1 MGGGSY
7 GGYLALLI
15 AKIAPWYV
23 DGVIDNS
30 GTVLPLLE
38 CIIGKDLSRPEFF
51 FSDLN
56 KLVGMF
62 IKTYWTREDERLSY
76 FFTNENYMIRSLLNS
91 SHLTIQA
98 SVNKN
103 IILVSYHSL
112 KDPFNTAKDKQT
124 LFLAYKELGYDATL
138 HLIKD
143 ESEID
148 GRFIKD
154 LNHGMRIT
162 DKALFRKELP
172 LMLEKLQKRKSFMQE
187 NSISYDDEKDIKAI
201 VFIVGGFGANAN
213 ISFLD
218 FDREYI
224 AKNFDVVVV
233 HVFYHCFCAR
243 QSIDQKYN
251 PKLIPNQDDL
261 ERVNG
266 ILKNINLGHLSV
278 NKDNFEQI
286 IPLIEQK
293 VNKMKQ
299 AGLVDE
305 SQKIELSCDFIPP
318 NGDYQNYGIMA
329 AIDHINALKDLVK
342 RFPKFAD
349 LPKIYGGGSYGGY
362 LALLIAKI
370 APWYVDGVIDN
381 SGVCLPFLACI
392 LGREMNQGEFYFEGS
407 GYRLYCFVYKYW
419 NRNMNSSYYFG
430 DENYLIRAIL
440 NSNHLQIQSNLN
452 KNTIFVSYHSIQ
464 DMGAPVQNKIELY
477 KCYQELGYDAT
488 LHLIKDENDIDGRF
502 VKSLE
507 HGLRMTDRAL
517 FRKELPLM
525 LEKLQGRKSF
535 MQENSISYPCGNKV
549 FVFKDL
555 EDKFELEMI
564 N

>member
-1 MGGGSY
+1 M
-7 GGYLALLI
+7 LI
-15 AKIAPWYV
+15 NQTFE
-23 DGVIDNS
+23 IDS
-30 GTVLPLLE
+30 CDDV
-38 CIIGKDLSRPEFF
+38 
-51 FSDLN
+51 
-56 KLVGMF
+56 
-62 IKTYWTREDERLSY
+62 
-76 FFTNENYMIRSLLNS
+76 
-91 SHLTIQA
+91 
-98 SVNKN
+98 
-103 IILVSYHSL
+103 
-112 KDPFNTAKDKQT
+112 
-124 LFLAYKELGYDATL
+124 ELG
-138 HLIKD
+138 IKRT
-143 ESEID
+143 S
-148 GRFIKD
+148 K
-154 LNHGMRIT
+154 
-162 DKALFRKELP
+162 
-172 LMLEKLQKRKSFMQE
+172 LEYR
-187 NSISYDDEKDIKAI
+187 ISYDDEKDIKAI

-261 ERVNG
+261 ERING

-293 VNKMKQ
+293 VNEMKQ

-305 SQKIELSCDFIPP
+305 NQKIELSCDFIPP

-362 LALLIAKI
+362 LSLLIAKI

-381 SGVCLPFLACI
+381 SGSAVPPLIYI
-392 LGREMNQGEFYFEGS
+392 LGREMEGGCDYVFNDPNTLIECFLKTHWTRKENSPYF
-407 GYRLYCFVYKYW
+407 F
-419 NRNMNSSYYFG
+419 NN
-430 DENYLIRAIL
+430 ENYFIRTL
-440 NSNHLQIQSNLN
+440 LN
-452 KNTIFVSYHSIQ
+452 KDHLILQSQKNKNIIYVSYHSDKDPLTPANFKQQTMQIL
-464 DMGAPVQNKIELY
+464 KI
-477 KCYQELGYDAT
+477 LGYDVS
-488 LHLIKDENDIDGRF
+488 LNLIDENKIDGKF
-502 VKSLE
+502 IKNLD
-507 HGLRMTDRAL
+507 HGCGIPDKAL

-525 LEKLQGRKSF
+525 LEKLQKRKSF

-549 FVFKDL
+549 FTFKDVENQL
-555 EDKFELEMI
+555 KLII

>member
-1 MGGGSY
+1 MLINQTFEIDSCDDVELGIKRTSKLEYRISYDDEKDIKAIVFIVGGFGANANISFLDFDREYIAKNFDVVVVHVFYHCFCARQSIDQKYNPKLIPNQDDLERVNGILKNINLGHLSVNKDNFEQIIPLIEQKVNKMKQAGLVDESQKIELSCDFIPPNGDYQNYGIMAAIDHINALKDLVKRFPKFADLPKIYGGGSY
-7 GGYLALLI
+7 GGYLSLLI

-187 NSISYDDEKDIKAI
+187 NSISY
-201 VFIVGGFGANAN
+201 
-213 ISFLD
+213 
-218 FDREYI
+218 
-224 AKNFDVVVV
+224 
-233 HVFYHCFCAR
+233 
-243 QSIDQKYN
+243 
-251 PKLIPNQDDL
+251 
-261 ERVNG
+261 
-266 ILKNINLGHLSV
+266 
-278 NKDNFEQI
+278 
-286 IPLIEQK
+286 
-293 VNKMKQ
+293 
-299 AGLVDE
+299 
-305 SQKIELSCDFIPP
+305 
-318 NGDYQNYGIMA
+318 
-329 AIDHINALKDLVK
+329 
-342 RFPKFAD
+342 
-349 LPKIYGGGSYGGY
+349 
-362 LALLIAKI
+362 
-370 APWYVDGVIDN
+370 
-381 SGVCLPFLACI
+381 
-392 LGREMNQGEFYFEGS
+392 
-407 GYRLYCFVYKYW
+407 
-419 NRNMNSSYYFG
+419 
-430 DENYLIRAIL
+430 
-440 NSNHLQIQSNLN
+440 
-452 KNTIFVSYHSIQ
+452 
-464 DMGAPVQNKIELY
+464 
-477 KCYQELGYDAT
+477 
-488 LHLIKDENDIDGRF
+488 
-502 VKSLE
+502 
-507 HGLRMTDRAL
+507 
-517 FRKELPLM
+517 
-525 LEKLQGRKSF
+525 
-535 MQENSISYPCGNKV
+535 PCGNKV
-549 FVFKDL
+549 FTFKDVENQL
-555 EDKFELEMI
+555 KLII

>member
-1 MGGGSY
+1 M
-7 GGYLALLI
+7 LI
-15 AKIAPWYV
+15 NQTFE
-23 DGVIDNS
+23 IDS
-30 GTVLPLLE
+30 CDDV
-38 CIIGKDLSRPEFF
+38 
-51 FSDLN
+51 
-56 KLVGMF
+56 
-62 IKTYWTREDERLSY
+62 
-76 FFTNENYMIRSLLNS
+76 
-91 SHLTIQA
+91 
-98 SVNKN
+98 
-103 IILVSYHSL
+103 
-112 KDPFNTAKDKQT
+112 
-124 LFLAYKELGYDATL
+124 ELG
-138 HLIKD
+138 IKRT
-143 ESEID
+143 S
-148 GRFIKD
+148 K
-154 LNHGMRIT
+154 
-162 DKALFRKELP
+162 
-172 LMLEKLQKRKSFMQE
+172 LEYR
-187 NSISYDDEKDIKAI
+187 ISYDDEKDIKAI

-362 LALLIAKI
+362 LSLLIAKI

-381 SGVCLPFLACI
+381 SGSALPPLNYI
-392 LGREMNQGEFYFEGS
+392 LGREMEHSYGDYYEDFPHNRIIFFLKTHWTRKENSPYF
-407 GYRLYCFVYKYW
+407 F
-419 NRNMNSSYYFG
+419 NN
-430 DENYLIRAIL
+430 ENYFIRTL
-440 NSNHLQIQSNLN
+440 LN
-452 KNTIFVSYHSIQ
+452 KDHLILQSQKNKNIIYVSYHSDKDPLTPANFKQQTMQIL
-464 DMGAPVQNKIELY
+464 KI
-477 KCYQELGYDAT
+477 LGYDVS
-488 LHLIKDENDIDGRF
+488 LNLIDENKIDGKF
-502 VKSLE
+502 IKNLD
-507 HGLRMTDRAL
+507 HGCGIPDKAL

-549 FVFKDL
+549 FIFKDVG
-555 EDKFELEMI
+555 DKFELEI
-564 N
+564 KD

>member
-1 MGGGSY
+1 M
-7 GGYLALLI
+7 LI
-15 AKIAPWYV
+15 
-23 DGVIDNS
+23 N
-30 GTVLPLLE
+30 
-38 CIIGKDLSRPEFF
+38 
-51 FSDLN
+51 
-56 KLVGMF
+56 
-62 IKTYWTREDERLSY
+62 
-76 FFTNENYMIRSLLNS
+76 
-91 SHLTIQA
+91 
-98 SVNKN
+98 
-103 IILVSYHSL
+103 
-112 KDPFNTAKDKQT
+112 QT
-124 LFLAYKELGYDATL
+124 F
-138 HLIKD
+138 
-143 ESEID
+143 EID
-148 GRFIKD
+148 SCDDVELNIK
-154 LNHGMRIT
+154 RT
-162 DKALFRKELP
+162 SK
-172 LMLEKLQKRKSFMQE
+172 LEYR
-187 NSISYDDEKDIKAI
+187 ISYDDEKDLKAI
-201 VFIVGGFGANAN
+201 VFIAGGFGANAN

-293 VNKMKQ
+293 VNEMKQ

-342 RFPKFAD
+342 RFPEFAD

-362 LALLIAKI
+362 LSLLIAKI

-381 SGVCLPFLACI
+381 SGSAVPPLNYI
-392 LGREMNQGEFYFEGS
+392 IGRELEFKSKDTNGDMYMQGDHFFVSCFLKTHWTRKENSPYF
-407 GYRLYCFVYKYW
+407 F
-419 NRNMNSSYYFG
+419 NN
-430 DENYLIRAIL
+430 ENYFIRTL
-440 NSNHLQIQSNLN
+440 LN
-452 KNTIFVSYHSIQ
+452 KDHLILQSQKNKNIIYVSYHSKEDPLTPANFKELTMQIL
-464 DMGAPVQNKIELY
+464 KI
-477 KCYQELGYDAT
+477 LGYDVS
-488 LHLIKDENDIDGRF
+488 LNLIDENKIDGKF
-502 VKSLE
+502 IKNLD
-507 HGLRMTDRAL
+507 HGCGIPDKAL

-549 FVFKDL
+549 FIFKDVG
-555 EDKFELEMI
+555 DKFELVI
-564 N
+564 KD

>member
-1 MGGGSY
+1 
-7 GGYLALLI
+7 
-15 AKIAPWYV
+15 
-23 DGVIDNS
+23 
-30 GTVLPLLE
+30 
-38 CIIGKDLSRPEFF
+38 
-51 FSDLN
+51 
-56 KLVGMF
+56 
-62 IKTYWTREDERLSY
+62 
-76 FFTNENYMIRSLLNS
+76 
-91 SHLTIQA
+91 
-98 SVNKN
+98 
-103 IILVSYHSL
+103 
-112 KDPFNTAKDKQT
+112 
-124 LFLAYKELGYDATL
+124 
-138 HLIKD
+138 
-143 ESEID
+143 
-148 GRFIKD
+148 
-154 LNHGMRIT
+154 
-162 DKALFRKELP
+162 
-172 LMLEKLQKRKSFMQE
+172 
-187 NSISYDDEKDIKAI
+187 
-201 VFIVGGFGANAN
+201 
-213 ISFLD
+213 
-218 FDREYI
+218 
-224 AKNFDVVVV
+224 
-233 HVFYHCFCAR
+233 
-243 QSIDQKYN
+243 
-251 PKLIPNQDDL
+251 
-261 ERVNG
+261 
-266 ILKNINLGHLSV
+266 
-278 NKDNFEQI
+278 
-286 IPLIEQK
+286 
-293 VNKMKQ
+293 
-299 AGLVDE
+299 
-305 SQKIELSCDFIPP
+305 
-318 NGDYQNYGIMA
+318 DYQNYGVMA

-362 LALLIAKI
+362 LSLLIAKI

-430 DENYLIRAIL
+430 DENYLIRAVL

>member
-1 MGGGSY
+1 M
-7 GGYLALLI
+7 LI
-15 AKIAPWYV
+15 
-23 DGVIDNS
+23 N
-30 GTVLPLLE
+30 
-38 CIIGKDLSRPEFF
+38 
-51 FSDLN
+51 
-56 KLVGMF
+56 
-62 IKTYWTREDERLSY
+62 
-76 FFTNENYMIRSLLNS
+76 
-91 SHLTIQA
+91 
-98 SVNKN
+98 
-103 IILVSYHSL
+103 
-112 KDPFNTAKDKQT
+112 QT
-124 LFLAYKELGYDATL
+124 F
-138 HLIKD
+138 
-143 ESEID
+143 EID
-148 GRFIKD
+148 SCDDVELNIK
-154 LNHGMRIT
+154 RT
-162 DKALFRKELP
+162 SK
-172 LMLEKLQKRKSFMQE
+172 LEYR
-187 NSISYDDEKDIKAI
+187 ISYDDEKDIKAI
-201 VFIVGGFGANAN
+201 VFVIGGYGANAN

-362 LALLIAKI
+362 LSLLIAKI

-381 SGVCLPFLACI
+381 SGSALPSPMFI
-392 LGREMNQGEFYFEGS
+392 LERESGQYDYFEEYPHNKIG
-407 GYRLYCFVYKYW
+407 FFIKTYW
-419 NRNMNSSYYFG
+419 NADVGSKYFFHT
-430 DENYLIRAIL
+430 ENYLIRIIPNLA
-440 NSNHLQIQSNLN
+440 HLTIQANVN
-452 KNTIFVSYHSIQ
+452 KNIVLVSYHSLKDPFNTAKDKQ
-464 DMGAPVQNKIELY
+464 TLFLAY
-477 KCYQELGYDAT
+477 KELGYDAT
-488 LHLIKDENDIDGRF
+488 LHLIKDESEIDGRF
-502 VKSLE
+502 IKDLN
-507 HGLRMTDRAL
+507 HGMRISDKAL

-525 LEKLQGRKSF
+525 LEKLQKRKSF

-549 FVFKDL
+549 FIFKDVG
-555 EDKFELEMI
+555 DKFELVI
-564 N
+564 KD